1 MSIPS
6 GDRERIGIPV
16 VWNTAFQGHVLE
28 EHFWPELEMNLTHW
42 TDGPSKDKWQAIAT
56 AGFVLGRFPITGR
69 LRLDFGVGY
78 QFAVSTYRTYNRA
91 WLTTFRLPF

>member
-1 MSIPS
+1 VSIPS